1 MEVTVGITLT
11 ASERELLLSIL
22 EEHQRELLREISR
35 TDRHVYK
42 VGLKENAG
50 AVEAM
55 LRKLRSARPSEL
67 ATI

>member
-1 MEVTVGITLT
+1 MEVMVGVTLT

-22 EEHQRELLREISR
+22 EEQERELLREISR
-35 TDRHVYK
+35 TDRHGYK
-42 VGLKENAG
+42 VGLKENAA

-67 ATI
+67 AAI